1 MRKRKQTGHLW
12 RGERGSA
19 VSEYALILV
28 LVVIVLI
35 GTLTQLGSTL
45 QAKLQDIIQA
55 VQGA

>member
-1 MRKRKQTGHLW
+1 MRKLRKVWGLW
-12 RGERGSA
+12 QGQEGSA

-45 QAKLQDIIQA
+45 QGKLQDIIRA
-55 VQGA
+55 VQGT

>member
-1 MRKRKQTGHLW
+1 MKNNRWSLW

-19 VSEYALILV
+19 VSEYALVLV

-35 GTLTQLGSTL
+35 GTLTQLGGAL
-45 QAKLQDIIQA
+45 QSKLQDIIKA

>member
-1 MRKRKQTGHLW
+1 MKKRQQRLRAW
-12 RGERGSA
+12 DNVRGSA

-45 QAKLQDIIQA
+45 QAKLQDIIRA

>member
-1 MRKRKQTGHLW
+1 MGKAVNRKTPW
-12 RGERGSA
+12 SNARGSA
-19 VSEYALILV
+19 VSEYALVLV

-45 QAKLQDIIQA
+45 QNKLQDIIRA

>member
-1 MRKRKQTGHLW
+1 MGKRATRESPW
-12 RGERGSA
+12 RNVHGSA
-19 VSEYALILV
+19 VSEYALVLV

-45 QAKLQDIIQA
+45 QGKLQDIIRA